1 MGNKSK
7 SITGKHFFINGS
19 SVMFFNEVVDSL
31 EKTPYPKTIVS
42 VRVIFIENSL
52 KEILRRCFDQGKK
65 KEIGQVVLPA
75 NLATEFFFTKIF
87 TPKQMEKAE
96 EDENSITVKNVE
108 LALNPKKS
116 WKTRKF
122 NFVIISNDDFK
133 KRYSDNFCLVVTGRN
148 RQVFGAVERCL
159 PFEVA
164 EMI

>member
-1 MGNKSK
+1 MGDNKS
-7 SITGKHFFINGS
+7 IAGKHFVIS
-19 SVMFFNEVVDSL
+19 CRSIMFFNEVVNSL
-31 EKTPYPKTIVS
+31 EKTPYPATIVS
-42 VRVIFIENSL
+42 VRVILIENSL
-52 KEILRRCFDQGKK
+52 KKILRDCFDQGKK
-65 KEIGQVVLPA
+65 KEIGPVVLPA

-108 LALNPKKS
+108 LALDPKKS
-116 WKTRKF
+116 WKARKF

-148 RQVFGAVERCL
+148 RQVFGAVERYL

-164 EMI
+164 ELI